1 MSQLDPIRSSF
12 DGICQ
17 KLWHHENVAAD
28 LFHIC
33 QRRWYRTGTIEK
45 PALQRYAGE
54 MVLQSSGPY
63 EYSWLGQ
70 KSMGET
76 YGTHHRLG
84 HRPLHGC
91 SPGHDPG
98 ASATAVRQ
106 RCSDA
111 DGSGWASP
119 QSMVPSRSPRFFPA
133 PFEAIWDTLHF
144 WTNICRYIIIYIL
157 HIITLYYCIL
167 NI

>member
-1 MSQLDPIRSSF
+1 MLKLRNIIWKIQVLVMSQLDPIRSSF

-54 MVLQSSGPY
+54 MVLQSSGSY

-70 KSMGET
+70 KSMGES

-119 QSMVPSRSPRFFPA
+119 QSMVPSRSPRFSPHHLRLSEILCT
-133 PFEAIWDTLHF
+133 FEQIYVDT
-144 WTNICRYIIIYIL
+144 
-157 HIITLYYCIL
+157 
-167 NI
+167 

>member
-1 MSQLDPIRSSF
+1 MLKLRNIIWKIQVLVMSQLDPIRSSF

-17 KLWHHENVAAD
+17 KRHHENVAAD

-54 MVLQSSGPY
+54 MVLQSSGSY

-76 YGTHHRLG
+76 YGTHHRTSPSSWMLSRSSRRLRNCRTSKVLRCRWKWLG
-84 HRPLHGC
+84 LTAWYH
-91 SPGHDPG
+91 PGHQDFPRTIWG
-98 ASATAVRQ
+98 YLRYSA
-106 RCSDA
+106 
-111 DGSGWASP
+111 
-119 QSMVPSRSPRFFPA
+119 
-133 PFEAIWDTLHF
+133 L
-144 WTNICRYIIIYIL
+144 
-157 HIITLYYCIL
+157 L
-167 NI
+167 NKYM